1 MGVLRRP
8 MVQFVAS
15 ALLVLLLVVGGSLA
29 WVLWTAREEARA
41 DAADAATMFAK
52 LVVSTLRVAELEH
65 RPGVE
70 AGARSRLDAT
80 VAELVDESQL
90 YRVKIWRIEDSGTA
104 RIVYSDLPEIEGKR
118 VPISPYLREALDTGQ
133 PVVLPVPDD
142 AAHATEQRE
151 GADALE
157 VYLTYQDAD
166 GAMAVAELYQTAQ
179 TSERVGEMLA
189 RTLPAAIGGPILL
202 TALTLP
208 LARRLSRR
216 QARAEEARRQSVEH
230 ALQASEK
237 ERRRLAR
244 LLHDGPVQDLAA
256 LGMALEQGVAPGVAL
271 DGPAAAERVR
281 AEVSRLRT
289 LLDDLDPIVENTGD
303 LRNELIA
310 LARGIDG
317 GAVGVAIEG
326 DDLARLDARTHG
338 LARRCSE
345 ELLRN
350 ALTHASASEITVR
363 WAVHSDAVCVEVR
376 DDGIGFDPAVVGPGH
391 HGLRLVRAAVQE
403 AGGTMT
409 VDSSDGGSTV
419 TLLFP

>member
-1 MGVLRRP
+1 MFRRP
-8 MVQFVAS
+8 LVQFVSS
-15 ALLVLLLVVGGSLA
+15 ALLVLFLVVGGSVA
-29 WVLWTAREEARA
+29 WVTWTAREEARD
-41 DAADAATMFAK
+41 DAADAATSFAQ

-70 AGARSRLDAT
+70 PGARSRLDDT
-80 VAELVDESQL
+80 VARLIDESHL
-90 YRVKIWRIEDSGTA
+90 YRVKIWQIEDSDTA

-118 VPISPYLREALDTGQ
+118 VPVSRYLREALDTGR

-142 AAHATEQRE
+142 EAHATEQRD
-151 GADALE
+151 GADSLE
-157 VYLTYQDAD
+157 VYLTYEDAD

-179 TSERVGEMLA
+179 TSQRVREMLA
-189 RTLPAAIGGPILL
+189 RTLPVAIGGPVLL
-202 TALTLP
+202 AALSLPLTL
-208 LARRLSRR
+208 RLSRR

-230 ALQASEK
+230 ALQASER

-256 LGMALEQGVAPGVAL
+256 LSMALEQGTVPGVAL
-271 DGPAAAERVR
+271 DGRAAAERVR
-281 AEVSRLRT
+281 AEVGRLRT
-289 LLDDLDPIVENTGD
+289 LLDDLDPVVENTGD

-317 GAVGVAIEG
+317 GEVGVSIEG
-326 DDLARLDARTHG
+326 DDLAWLDERTSG

-350 ALTHASASEITVR
+350 ALTHARASEITVR
-363 WAVHSDAVCVEVR
+363 WGLRGDAVCVEVV
-376 DDGIGFDPAVVGPGH
+376 DDGVGFDPSVVSPGH

-403 AGGTMT
+403 AGGAMS
-409 VDSSDGGSTV
+409 VESGSRGSIV
-419 TLLFP
+419 TLLLP